1 MMTWILRN
9 IALAVGMALVRYVL
23 RVAKR
28 RRAARN
34 VTRPGGTARSGGVE
48 TA

>member
-9 IALAVGMALVRYVL
+9 IGIAIGMALVRYVL

-28 RRAARN
+28 RRAQRLNRA
-34 VTRPGGTARSGGVE
+34 ASSGPPV
-48 TA
+48 